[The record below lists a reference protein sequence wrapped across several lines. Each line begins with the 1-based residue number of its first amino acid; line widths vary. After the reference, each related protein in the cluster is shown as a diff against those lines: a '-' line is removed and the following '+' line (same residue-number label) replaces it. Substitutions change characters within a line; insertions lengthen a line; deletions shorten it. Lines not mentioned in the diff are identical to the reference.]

1 MVNNVNF
8 LYSTYITAAGS
19 GQVDSVISVDFE
31 SVIQVI
37 QHPSIL
43 GLQNMMNLFVSINH
57 NIAIAILIELLL

>member
-1 MVNNVNF
+1 MNKVKL

-31 SVIQVI
+31 SVIQVV

-43 GLQNMMNLFVSINH
+43 GLRNMMNLFVSINH